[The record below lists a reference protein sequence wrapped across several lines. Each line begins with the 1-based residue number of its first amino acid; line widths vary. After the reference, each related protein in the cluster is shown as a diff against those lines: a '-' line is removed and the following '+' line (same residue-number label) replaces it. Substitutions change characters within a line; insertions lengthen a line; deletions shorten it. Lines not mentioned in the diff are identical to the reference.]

1 MSDLPDHLSLTS
13 LCEQAKSPHSC
24 FRNDDADALA
34 LVCENHPKPDRFS
47 SLGDAQRLVASQY
60 GYRGWS
66 ELFEAV
72 ETALDEASLL
82 EQRADLFADMP
93 GLLVNKIFVD
103 LAAADVAALKTAIE
117 VNPDCVNET
126 GGSRN
131 WPPLMYLAY
140 SRVVSCERSFKGHT
154 PALDVA

>member
-47 SLGDAQRLVASQY
+47 SLGDAQRLGASQY

-103 LAAADVAALKTAIE
+103 VAALKTAIE
-117 VNPDCVNET
+117 VNPDRVNET

-131 WPPLMYLAY
+131 WQPLMYLAY

>member
-34 LVCENHPKPDRFS
+34 LVCENHPKPDSFS
-47 SLGDAQRLVASQY
+47 SLGEAQRLVAIQY

-103 LAAADVAALKTAIE
+103 VAALKTAIE
-117 VNPDCVNET
+117 VNPDRVNET

-131 WPPLMYLAY
+131 WQPLMYLAY

>member
-82 EQRADLFADMP
+82 EQRADFFADMP

-103 LAAADVAALKTAIE
+103 VAALKTAIE
-117 VNPDCVNET
+117 VNPDRVNET

-131 WPPLMYLAY
+131 WQPLMYLAY

>member
-1 MSDLPDHLSLTS
+1 MSDLPDHLTLTS
-13 LCEQAKSPHSC
+13 LREQAKSPHSC
-24 FRNDDADALA
+24 LPNDDADALA

-103 LAAADVAALKTAIE
+103 VAALKTAIE
-117 VNPDCVNET
+117 VNPDRVNET

>member
-34 LVCENHPKPDRFS
+34 LVCEHHPKPDSFS
-47 SLGDAQRLVASQY
+47 SLGEAQRLVAIQY

-103 LAAADVAALKTAIE
+103 VAALKTAIE
-117 VNPDCVNET
+117 VNPDRVNET

-131 WPPLMYLAY
+131 CPPLMYLAY

-154 PALDVA
+154 PALDVS

>member
-13 LCEQAKSPHSC
+13 LREQAKSPHSC

-34 LVCENHPKPDRFS
+34 LVCEHHPKPDSFS
-47 SLGDAQRLVASQY
+47 SLGDAQRLVAIQY

-103 LAAADVAALKTAIE
+103 VAALKTAIE
-117 VNPDCVNET
+117 VNPDRVNET

-131 WPPLMYLAY
+131 WQPLMYLAY

>member
-1 MSDLPDHLSLTS
+1 MFISRR
-13 LCEQAKSPHSC
+13 

-82 EQRADLFADMP
+82 EQRADLF
-93 GLLVNKIFVD
+93 
-103 LAAADVAALKTAIE
+103 
-117 VNPDCVNET
+117 
-126 GGSRN
+126 
-131 WPPLMYLAY
+131 
-140 SRVVSCERSFKGHT
+140 CERSFKGHT
-154 PALDVA
+154 SALDVA

>member
-13 LCEQAKSPHSC
+13 LREQAKSPHSC

-34 LVCENHPKPDRFS
+34 LVCEHHPKPDSFS
-47 SLGDAQRLVASQY
+47 SLGDAQRLVAIQY

-82 EQRADLFADMP
+82 EQRADLF
-93 GLLVNKIFVD
+93 
-103 LAAADVAALKTAIE
+103 
-117 VNPDCVNET
+117 
-126 GGSRN
+126 
-131 WPPLMYLAY
+131 
-140 SRVVSCERSFKGHT
+140 CERSFKGHT

>member
-13 LCEQAKSPHSC
+13 LREQAKSPHSC

-34 LVCENHPKPDRFS
+34 LVCEHHPKPDSFS
-47 SLGDAQRLVASQY
+47 SLGDAQRLVAIQY

-93 GLLVNKIFVD
+93 GLLVKKIFV
-103 LAAADVAALKTAIE
+103 DVAALKTAIE
-117 VNPDCVNET
+117 VNPDRVNET

-131 WPPLMYLAY
+131 SPPLMYLAY